1 MFYLHNMFCGVG
13 AFGSRNILSICGP
26 WVQSLKALSIDFRPS
41 TGYNEF
47 MLTLTPK
54 AVEKIQSFFQ
64 SEETAKGKS
73 LRIMLK
79 PSGCAGY
86 EYSLGFDDK
95 KAEDFVLPQNGFDVV
110 VDTKSLPLLGDATID
125 YGEDAMS
132 SGFKIKNPLEKGS
145 CGCGKSKQF

>member
-1 MFYLHNMFCGVG
+1 
-13 AFGSRNILSICGP
+13 
-26 WVQSLKALSIDFRPS
+26 
-41 TGYNEF
+41 

-54 AVEKIQSFFQ
+54 AVEKIQSFMQ
-64 SEETAKGKS
+64 TEDTAKGKS
-73 LRIMLK
+73 LRVHLK

-95 KAEDFVLPQNGFDVV
+95 RDGDVV
-110 VDTKSLPLLGDATID
+110 VAQSGLEVLLDAGSAPLLENATID

-145 CGCGKSKQF
+145 CGCGKSKKF

>member
-1 MFYLHNMFCGVG
+1 
-13 AFGSRNILSICGP
+13 
-26 WVQSLKALSIDFRPS
+26 
-41 TGYNEF
+41 

-54 AVEKIQSFFQ
+54 AVEKIQSFLQ
-64 SEETAKGKS
+64 AEESATGKA

-95 KAEDFVLPQNGFDVV
+95 KDGDTVVTQNGFDVLL
-110 VDTKSLPLLGDATID
+110 DGSSAPLLENAVID
-125 YGEDAMS
+125 YGEDETS

-145 CGCGKSKQF
+145 CGCGKSKKF

>member
-1 MFYLHNMFCGVG
+1 
-13 AFGSRNILSICGP
+13 
-26 WVQSLKALSIDFRPS
+26 
-41 TGYNEF
+41 

-54 AVEKIQSFFQ
+54 AVEKVHSFLQ
-64 SEETAKGKS
+64 GEESAKGKS
-73 LRIMLK
+73 LRILLK

-95 KAEDFVLPQNGFDVV
+95 RPEDTVVPQAGFDVLL
-110 VDTKSLPLLGDATID
+110 DPNSAPLLDKAVID

-132 SGFKIKNPLEKGS
+132 SGFKVKNPLEKSS